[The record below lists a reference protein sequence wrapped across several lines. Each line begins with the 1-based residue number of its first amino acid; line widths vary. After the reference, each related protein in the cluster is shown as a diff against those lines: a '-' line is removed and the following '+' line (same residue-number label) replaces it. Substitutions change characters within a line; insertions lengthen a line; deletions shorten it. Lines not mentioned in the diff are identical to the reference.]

1 MEKRTAMFAPSVLLA
16 LLCCFAQGGF
26 AQTSPA
32 TPALYPLTVAVG
44 APLHIAL
51 TKRVPVKHAGV
62 PVEGKVVENVYVFDH
77 LVIPAGS
84 RVMGKVTK
92 VDSAPRK
99 ERALAIANGDF
110 TPLRHAQVDFNT
122 LVEADGKRIPLQTN
136 VSQGSPSLVHMV
148 AGGNEKKKKGRVASK
163 VEEVHQ
169 QVLNQEEAAI
179 NNVTAPGKVQ
189 RLKAAL
195 SARLPY
201 HRPSLPVGTN
211 FTAELKTPLTFGT
224 ETPPPQE
231 LEKMGGAIPPGSLVH
246 VRLVSPLSSAT
257 DHRDTP
263 VRAVVSQPLFSSDH
277 TLILPEGARLTGT
290 INEAVPARLFGRN
303 GQLRFTFRQLELT
316 PGATRKV
323 EASLQGI
330 DADLGESLPARFRRR
345 RPCCNAQDKLRHAR
359 HRRLPGGY
367 FSGSRRRAR
376 NPRGRRRAK
385 ERTMVEQPSGVE
397 QAWDLWAPWPACWRI
412 PAPSARVL
420 PSMARVGRSI
430 LTLWREAWTWSSPR
444 TLPWRSALE
453 PTTAQHRRLQAITSF
468 RRLPNPTRSL
478 DRPLPFPCLPGSRIP
493 FATFPN
499 VLPHG
504 APVSP
509 SPVQVLAWRCRLNR
523 WEH

>member
-1 MEKRTAMFAPSVLLA
+1 M
-16 LLCCFAQGGF
+16 
-26 AQTSPA
+26 
-32 TPALYPLTVAVG
+32 
-44 APLHIAL
+44 
-51 TKRVPVKHAGV
+51 
-62 PVEGKVVENVYVFDH
+62 VENVYVFDH

-84 RVMGKVTK
+84 RVMGQVTK

-99 ERALAIANGDF
+99 ERALAIANGNF
-110 TPLRHAQVDFNT
+110 TPLRQAHVDFNT

-136 VSQGSPSLVHMV
+136 VLQGAPSMVHLV

-224 ETPPPQE
+224 ETPPAQQ
-231 LEKMGGAIPPGSLVH
+231 LEKMGGPIPPGSLVH

-277 TLILPEGARLTGT
+277 TLILPEGARLNGIIT
-290 INEAVPARLFGRN
+290 EAVPARLFGRN

-323 EASLQGI
+323 EASLQAI
-330 DADLGESLPARFRRR
+330 DADSESHLQLDAEGGAHAVTPKTNYVMPAIDVFLAATSLDLDGERGIHGGATGQGADYGGAGIRGGASLGLAGAVITLLAHSRPVSAGFAFYGAGWAVYSHFVARGVDVVFPKNTPMEIRFGTH
-345 RPCCNAQDKLRHAR
+345 D
-359 HRRLPGGY
+359 
-367 FSGSRRRAR
+367 GSA
-376 NPRGRRRAK
+376 
-385 ERTMVEQPSGVE
+385 
-397 QAWDLWAPWPACWRI
+397 
-412 PAPSARVL
+412 PAPSGNHFVSQVAK
-420 PSMARVGRSI
+420 
-430 LTLWREAWTWSSPR
+430 
-444 TLPWRSALE
+444 
-453 PTTAQHRRLQAITSF
+453 
-468 RRLPNPTRSL
+468 
-478 DRPLPFPCLPGSRIP
+478 PGKIS
-493 FATFPN
+493 
-499 VLPHG
+499 
-504 APVSP
+504 
-509 SPVQVLAWRCRLNR
+509 
-523 WEH
+523 

>member
-1 MEKRTAMFAPSVLLA
+1 MEKRTCTFAPSVSLA
-16 LLCCFAQGGF
+16 LLCCYVQGGF
-26 AQTSPA
+26 AQNPPTAPD
-32 TPALYPLTVAVG
+32 LLPLTVQVG
-44 APLHIAL
+44 TPLQIAL
-51 TKRVPVKHAGV
+51 TKKVPVKHAGV

-84 RVMGKVTK
+84 RVMGQVTK

-99 ERALAIANGDF
+99 QRALAIANGNF
-110 TPLRHAQVDFNT
+110 TPLRHAHVDFNT

-136 VSQGSPSLVHMV
+136 VLQGAPSMVHMV

-224 ETPPPQE
+224 EIPPAQQ
-231 LEKMGGAIPPGSLVH
+231 LEKMGGSIPPGSLVH

-277 TLILPEGARLTGT
+277 TLILPEGARLNGT
-290 INEAVPARLFGRN
+290 ITEAVPARLFGRN

-330 DADLGESLPARFRRR
+330 EADSAGHLQLDAEGGAHAVTPKTNYVMPAIDVFL
-345 RPCCNAQDKLRHAR
+345 AA
-359 HRRLPGGY
+359 
-367 FSGSRRRAR
+367 
-376 NPRGRRRAK
+376 
-385 ERTMVEQPSGVE
+385 T
-397 QAWDLWAPWPACWRI
+397 
-412 PAPSARVL
+412 
-420 PSMARVGRSI
+420 
-430 LTLWREAWTWSSPR
+430 
-444 TLPWRSALE
+444 
-453 PTTAQHRRLQAITSF
+453 
-468 RRLPNPTRSL
+468 SL
-478 DRPLPFPCLPGSRIP
+478 DLDEGRGIHGGAVGQGADYGGATVRGGASLGFVGAVASLLAHSR
-493 FATFPN
+493 
-499 VLPHG
+499 
-504 APVSP
+504 PVSAGFAFYGAGWAVYTHFVARGVDVVFP
-509 SPVQVLAWRCRLNR
+509 KNTPMEIRFGTHDGSAPAHSGNNFVSQVVKPDKTS
-523 WEH
+523 

>member
-1 MEKRTAMFAPSVLLA
+1 MTVQVE
-16 LLCCFAQGGF
+16 
-26 AQTSPA
+26 
-32 TPALYPLTVAVG
+32 TPLQ
-44 APLHIAL
+44 IAL
-51 TKRVPVKHAGV
+51 TKKVPVKHAGV

-84 RVMGKVTK
+84 RVMGQVTK

-99 ERALAIANGDF
+99 QRALAIANGNF

-122 LVEADGKRIPLQTN
+122 LVEADGKRIPMQTH
-136 VSQGSPSLVHMV
+136 VIQGAPGMVHMV

-195 SARLPY
+195 SAKLPY

-224 ETPPPQE
+224 EIPPAQQ
-231 LEKMGGAIPPGSLVH
+231 LEKMGGSIPPGSLVH

-277 TLILPEGARLTGT
+277 TLILPEGARLNGT
-290 INEAVPARLFGRN
+290 ITEAVPARLFGRN

-330 DADLGESLPARFRRR
+330 EADSAGHLQLDAEGGAHAVTPKTNYVMPAIDVFLAATSLDLDEGRGIHGGAAGQSADYGGAGIRGAASLGFVGAVASLLAHSRPVSAGFAFYGAGWAVYSHLVARGVDVVFPKNTPMEIRFGTH
-345 RPCCNAQDKLRHAR
+345 D
-359 HRRLPGGY
+359 
-367 FSGSRRRAR
+367 GSA
-376 NPRGRRRAK
+376 
-385 ERTMVEQPSGVE
+385 
-397 QAWDLWAPWPACWRI
+397 
-412 PAPSARVL
+412 PAPPGNRVVSQVVK
-420 PSMARVGRSI
+420 PDK
-430 LTLWREAWTWSSPR
+430 
-444 TLPWRSALE
+444 
-453 PTTAQHRRLQAITSF
+453 TS
-468 RRLPNPTRSL
+468 
-478 DRPLPFPCLPGSRIP
+478 
-493 FATFPN
+493 
-499 VLPHG
+499 
-504 APVSP
+504 
-509 SPVQVLAWRCRLNR
+509 
-523 WEH
+523 